1 MADTIQTRSQLQTAY
16 ANNLTGNISAQQ
28 GRNLIVTS
36 FGALQTRD
44 PSINDDSANTLGTGY
59 FDTGSRWLNTTT
71 SVNWVCL
78 NGAVSAAVWVRVA
91 QLLAMLNSAGPT
103 YGPEPIFNFVAGSGI
118 SIAIGDFPGAG
129 YVRITISATG
139 TGTVSGSGTVG
150 TLPIWTASTAIGD
163 SALTQTG
170 SGAGSTLTS
179 AGAFDVGGTLGV
191 TGNTTLSGTLSAQ
204 GTTVTS
210 LAASGNATVGGTL
223 GVTGNTTLSGTLSAQ
238 GTTVTS
244 LAASGNATVGG
255 TLGITGNT
263 TLSGTLS
270 AQGTTVTSLTNSGNE
285 TIAGTLGVTGAITGG
300 GYSGGAISGT
310 TGHFSSTIYANGGAT
325 TGDVGTGLVAIGLFS
340 GTPTFSAANLTGS
353 LPTSVLPAT
362 NAQTLGATL
371 ASIPAVP
378 TWYRVT
384 ATHTNLGAAAMSNT
398 ITGLVVP
405 ADTVVHGAKAVV
417 TTLFSGGGIVAYSLS
432 AGKTGNNTAY
442 LSTVSGTALVNTVY
456 VGPNPYTLDGLS
468 HTATNNLT
476 ISANCT
482 GANLNAATAGVVEV
496 WYLLSGAT

>member
-179 AGAFDVGGTLGV
+179 AGAFD
-191 TGNTTLSGTLSAQ
+191 
-204 GTTVTS
+204 
-210 LAASGNATVGGTL
+210 VGGTL